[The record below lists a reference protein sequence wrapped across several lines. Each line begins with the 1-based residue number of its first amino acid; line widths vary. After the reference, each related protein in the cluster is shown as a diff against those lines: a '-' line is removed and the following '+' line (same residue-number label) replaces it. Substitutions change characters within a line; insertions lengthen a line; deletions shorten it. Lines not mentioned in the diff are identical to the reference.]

1 MSKNPNKKP
10 GTSEVIEVL
19 RQFRH
24 VFVAAGAFSMACNVL
39 MLVPAIYML
48 QLYDR
53 VLASMNVTTLLMLTV
68 IVVGLYILLG
78 VLEAVRAKTLIRMGN
93 ELDDKL
99 NSRVFRATYES
110 YLKQGNGNA
119 QQALGDF
126 TNIRQF
132 TTGQGVIAFFDAPWT
147 PIYLIILFLF
157 HWQIG
162 VLALFGAF
170 ILVGLTLVNEIST
183 KEPLGE
189 ANKIAIRAN
198 AQAASNLRNA
208 EVIESM
214 GMLESIRRRWLG
226 LHREM
231 LGHQTLASERAA
243 VISSTTKV
251 LRLALQSLVLGLGA
265 WLVIQNELTAGMMI
279 AGSILMGRALAP
291 VEMLIGT
298 WKGFVSTRN
307 AHQRISELLNAFPE
321 RSEPLSLPPP
331 QGNLQLEA
339 VYGAPPGMQKPVVTN
354 ISLALPKGQI
364 LGMVGPSG
372 SGKSTLARMIVGV
385 WSALSGKVR
394 LDGADIYTW
403 NKDEL
408 GPHIGYLPQDIEL
421 FDGSIAENIARFG
434 EIDPTRVVEAAKL
447 AGVHELVLRLPNGY
461 DTLIGQGGINL
472 SGGQRQRVALA
483 RALYGNPVLVVLD
496 EPNSNLDD
504 AGEQALIEALRTLKS
519 RGVTVIVVTHR
530 TSVLSVLDRMLVMK
544 DGALSLYGP
553 RDEVL
558 AALRNAAAQSPQPG
572 TAQAV
577 VRPS

>member
-1 MSKNPNKKP
+1 MKPNKQQP
-10 GTSEVIEVL
+10 PSEIIEAL

-24 VFVAAGAFSMACNVL
+24 VFFAAGSFSMACNVL

-48 QLYDR
+48 QIYDR
-53 VLASMNVTTLLMLTV
+53 VLASMNVTTLLMLTA
-68 IVVGLYILLG
+68 IVVGLYVLLG

-93 ELDDKL
+93 ELDAKL
-99 NSRVFRATYES
+99 NGRVFRATYES

-119 QQALGDF
+119 QQALSDF
-126 TNIRQF
+126 TNVRQF
-132 TTGQGVIAFFDAPWT
+132 TTGQGILAFFDAPWT
-147 PIYLIILFLF
+147 PIYLVILFLF

-162 VLALFGAF
+162 VLALVGAC
-170 ILVGLTLVNEIST
+170 ILIVFTIINEVST

-189 ANKIAIRAN
+189 ANRIAIRAN

-214 GMLESIRRRWLG
+214 GMLESIRRRWLS

-279 AGSILMGRALAP
+279 ACSILIGRALAP
-291 VEMLIGT
+291 VEMLICS
-298 WKGFVSTRN
+298 WKGFVAPRS
-307 AHQRISELLNAFPE
+307 AHQRIRELLEAFPE
-321 RSEPLSLPPP
+321 RKEPLSLPPP
-331 QGNLQLEA
+331 QGNLQLES
-339 VYGAPPGMQKPVVTN
+339 VFGAPPGMLKPV
-354 ISLALPKGQI
+354 ISNVSFVLPKGLI

-385 WSALSGKVR
+385 WGAMSGKVR
-394 LDGADIYTW
+394 LDGADIYSW
-403 NKDEL
+403 NKSEL
-408 GPHIGYLPQDIEL
+408 GPHVGYLPQDIEL
-421 FDGSIAENIARFG
+421 FDGTIAENIARFG
-434 EIDPTRVVEAAKL
+434 EVDPTGVVEAAKL

-504 AGEQALIEALRTLKS
+504 AGEQALIEALRTLKA
-519 RGVTVIVVTHR
+519 RGVTVVLVTHR
-530 TSVLSVLDRMLVMK
+530 TSVLSVIDRMLVMK
-544 DGALSLYGP
+544 DGLLSLYGP

-558 AALRNAAAQSPQPG
+558 AALRNASQGQTGAAQPV
-572 TAQAV
+572 A
-577 VRPS
+577 RPS

>member
-1 MSKNPNKKP
+1 MKPNKKP
-10 GTSEVIEVL
+10 GTSEVIEAL

-24 VFVAAGAFSMACNVL
+24 VFFAAGSFSMACNVL

-170 ILVGLTLVNEIST
+170 ILVGLTIVNEVST

-189 ANKIAIRAN
+189 ANRIAIRAN

-339 VYGAPPGMQKPVVTN
+339 VYGAPPGMQKPVVSN

-385 WSALSGKVR
+385 WGAMSGKVR